1 MKIRCRFKT
10 VDEEAPM
17 ATGCLVCSD
26 FSCLFFDAVGCLLKR
41 KQLPT
46 DLLASLL
53 TGSLVGRS
61 TSQEAWKRRNS
72 EVVRLTH
79 NGIDGCN

>member
-26 FSCLFFDAVGCLLKR
+26 SSCLFFDAVGCLLKR

-61 TSQEAWKRRNS
+61 TSQEA
-72 EVVRLTH
+72 
-79 NGIDGCN
+79 